1 MRDAALRPAERE
13 RPVEA
18 RVGGP
23 QTRRTGRLQTFRT
36 IFCRPRLVLFSCVC
50 CCYSTYPT
58 THNFFC
64 CASIVQEGD
73 TSLLQ
78 SLQVYAF
85 QRDLIYKLAADCARG
100 VPGSAIFLSHASAP
114 APQESDCD
122 ESVPPPPSPTGPT
135 VFYVKVPT
143 LAVVL
148 SRTCRT
154 RHFKR
159 TPI

>member
-1 MRDAALRPAERE
+1 MLRGVSLLQPQAIICATPPFALLNVNDQWKHVLGDHKPTGQVDSTPSVRFPA
-13 RPVEA
+13 VLDLSYSALCVAVA
-18 RVGGP
+18 R
-23 QTRRTGRLQTFRT
+23 
-36 IFCRPRLVLFSCVC
+36 
-50 CCYSTYPT
+50 STNPT
-58 THNFFC
+58 CHHFFC

-73 TSLLQ
+73 ASLLQ

-135 VFYVKVPT
+135 VFYVKVP
-143 LAVVL
+143 LLFVV
-148 SRTCRT
+148 
-154 RHFKR
+154 
-159 TPI
+159 